1 MHLTSRES
9 YPAQIDTRPSSTR
22 IDFISVYYAF
32 CCSIFLLF
40 KIKLREPAI
49 EEGKTKRR
57 KTLSRG
63 RKISSSLPASPW
75 AYTLGNYLTG
85 PLCLRLSCLSKITFL
100 ILQRP
105 AVYPGEFSRI
115 SFDNCETD
123 RSAYFWPFF
132 HHRF

>member
-57 KTLSRG
+57 KTLS
-63 RKISSSLPASPW
+63 PAMSDQEENQHNNRQG
-75 AYTLGNYLTG
+75 TLH
-85 PLCLRLSCLSKITFL
+85 
-100 ILQRP
+100 
-105 AVYPGEFSRI
+105 A
-115 SFDNCETD
+115 
-123 RSAYFWPFF
+123 A
-132 HHRF
+132 